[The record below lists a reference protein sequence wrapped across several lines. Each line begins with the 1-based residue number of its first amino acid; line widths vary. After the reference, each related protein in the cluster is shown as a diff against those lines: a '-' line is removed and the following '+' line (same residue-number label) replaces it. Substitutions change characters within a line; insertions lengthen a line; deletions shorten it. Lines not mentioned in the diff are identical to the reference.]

1 MKLIHTL
8 NELNTELY
16 LETYNYSALLFS
28 VWKQFTQELFKGTLL
43 IVLGKTI
50 DLKNK
55 AKQKKLWNAH

>member
-1 MKLIHTL
+1 MINEADSDTL

-28 VWKQFTQELFKGTLL
+28 VWKQFTQELFKGTL
-43 IVLGKTI
+43 GKTI